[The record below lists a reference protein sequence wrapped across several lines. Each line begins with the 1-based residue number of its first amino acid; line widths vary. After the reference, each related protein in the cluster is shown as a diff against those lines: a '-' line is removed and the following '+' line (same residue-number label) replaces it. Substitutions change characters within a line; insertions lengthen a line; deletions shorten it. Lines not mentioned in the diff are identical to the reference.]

1 MYHHVMEPEC
11 KIFVMLYLCFLNC
24 ITNVSMSQVCDGGLE
39 PECND
44 FQIEECTPAQV
55 PRHHDGDD
63 GYDDDYDDNHHHDG
77 DGVFVH

>member
-1 MYHHVMEPEC
+1 
-11 KIFVMLYLCFLNC
+11 
-24 ITNVSMSQVCDGGLE
+24 MSQVCDGGLE
-39 PECND
+39 PVCND

-55 PRHHDGDD
+55 PRHDDDDD